1 LAAKAWQAK
10 SEEEQEMATFI
21 VFTRLRTK
29 DQAQMEIYSQKGAG
43 AVAGHNLTAHVFY
56 GKQTIV
62 EGPAHEGIVVMSFPS
77 RAEAEAWYNSPA
89 YQEAKRYRNA
99 GADYSV
105 TIVDGL

>member
-1 LAAKAWQAK
+1 
-10 SEEEQEMATFI
+10 MATFI

-43 AVAGHNLTAHVFY
+43 TVAGHKITPHVVY

-62 EGPAHEGIVVMSFPS
+62 EGPAHEGIAVMSFPS

-105 TIVDGL
+105 TIVEGL

>member
-1 LAAKAWQAK
+1 
-10 SEEEQEMATFI
+10 MATFI
-21 VFTRLRTK
+21 VLTRLKTK
-29 DQAQMEIYSQKGAG
+29 DQAQMEIYAQKGAG
-43 AVAGHNLTAHVFY
+43 AVAGHKITPHVVY

-62 EGPAHEGIVVMSFPS
+62 EGPAHEGMVVVSFPS

-89 YQEAKRYRNA
+89 YQDAKRHRNA

>member
-1 LAAKAWQAK
+1 
-10 SEEEQEMATFI
+10 MATFI

-29 DQAQMEIYSQKGAG
+29 DPAQMEIYSQKGAG
-43 AVAGHNLTAHVFY
+43 AVAGHNLTAHVVY

-62 EGPAHEGIVVMSFPS
+62 EGPAHEGMVIMSFPS
-77 RAEAEAWYNSPA
+77 RTEAEAWYNSPA